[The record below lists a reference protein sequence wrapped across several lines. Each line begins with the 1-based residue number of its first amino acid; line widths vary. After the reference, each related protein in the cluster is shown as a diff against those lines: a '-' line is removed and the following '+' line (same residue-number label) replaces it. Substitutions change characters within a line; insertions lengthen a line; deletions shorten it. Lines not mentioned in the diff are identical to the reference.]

1 MRVMRPNRLI
11 GLVGATERVGMLVL
25 GFLTIV
31 TGGIILFGG
40 VISWAWW
47 LDHQPWVRLRRN
59 SSGVDAEAAQHP
71 TSDCTDARHVPE
83 ETP

>member
-1 MRVMRPNRLI
+1 
-11 GLVGATERVGMLVL
+11 MLVL
-25 GFLTIV
+25 GFLVIM

-47 LDHQPWVRLRRN
+47 LDHQPWVRLRRSRN
-59 SSGVDAEAAQHP
+59 SSGVDAKAAP
-71 TSDCTDARHVPE
+71 PPASDSTDARHVPE